1 MNVHVSDRTERN
13 IQKIGSVVC
22 SVPITRKWEAA
33 FMRAGI
39 RWTRQPDKHTASAV
53 TRYTYMYLPNR
64 TLPTPVSIHCAL
76 NASPKMN

>member
-22 SVPITRKWEAA
+22 SVAITRKWEAA

-39 RWTRQPDKHTASAV
+39 R
-53 TRYTYMYLPNR
+53 
-64 TLPTPVSIHCAL
+64 
-76 NASPKMN
+76 